1 MTLSDLKRFIRI
13 EDETRT
19 RTKTELLAKQKASA
33 NMVATN
39 SEKDNYSSFKKNDK
53 CFNCGKQ

>member
-33 NMVATN
+33 NIVAAKP
-39 SEKDNYSSFKKNDK
+39 EKDNNFI
-53 CFNCGKQ
+53 FQEEEVF